1 MQTNQQASNTVTPV
15 KPTGCCPAY
24 LQSDRQL
31 GVAPCSECHIYEDT
45 HEGRERRHRGGS
57 VCGCGAVSV
66 TQCHGKVVTRKNRGE
81 VASPAAAL
89 FTADSGSSVVALQW
103 HTFTLLLIY
112 ELPLPCAS
120 HGSAW
125 CRSVACVAPLSRPEV
140 VDDTAS

>member
-1 MQTNQQASNTVTPV
+1 MQRMPHIRGHARRTRETPSWRQCV
-15 KPTGCCPAY
+15 RLRCC
-24 LQSDRQL
+24 
-31 GVAPCSECHIYEDT
+31 
-45 HEGRERRHRGGS
+45 
-57 VCGCGAVSV
+57 VS
-66 TQCHGKVVTRKNRGE
+66 HGKVVTRKNRGE